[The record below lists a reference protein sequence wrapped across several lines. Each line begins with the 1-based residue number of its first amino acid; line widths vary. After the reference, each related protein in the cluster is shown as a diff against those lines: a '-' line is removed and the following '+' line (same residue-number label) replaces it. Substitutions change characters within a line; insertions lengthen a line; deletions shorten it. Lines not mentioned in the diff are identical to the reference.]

1 MPDNQQVTLPSRPR
15 LFLVDGYAL
24 IYRAFFALITR
35 PLVTRRGENTS
46 IAWGIANFLK
56 RLLQTHKP
64 ENLAWIHDAGAS
76 FRDEIYPEYK
86 ATREKL
92 ADDLQAD
99 FDTGLE
105 RVLQLLRAYDVP
117 VLAVQGY
124 EADDVIG
131 TLARQGVDAGFDVV
145 IVSGDKDFHQ
155 LVAPHVWLLNPGR
168 GGPAAVDEQWVGMDN
183 AAARLGVMPE
193 RVVDY
198 LALVGDSSDNVPGVK
213 GIGEKG
219 AIELINAYGALEE
232 ILAHVDEITKKRPRE
247 ALQAQADAARLS
259 KTLVTIRTDVP
270 VTFEPER
277 LAVSSPDLDSLR
289 ALYQELEFN
298 SLLRDL
304 PASGGVVSG
313 STATSVPESATAN
326 ATANATASSAGNA
339 SAGAS
344 TSTAANGA
352 SNTATDIGRDQAGA
366 SGAAFATSPAVRMRT
381 SESGVAVRED
391 STYALVD
398 TLDGVAHVI
407 ARARET
413 GRVAFDTETA
423 PDPDA
428 PIAVDPLRCKL
439 VGLSIAVAP
448 GEAYYLPFS
457 HVLYD
462 GAGNLS
468 LLSGDAGIAG
478 ARLSSQA
485 TAPTNLPDIAGKD
498 MAPLRAMLA
507 DPAVKKIA
515 QNAKYDVLVLRSCGV
530 PIAGLDVDT
539 MLMSYILDPGRRSH
553 GLDQLAFEH
562 LGHTMTSYEQVVG
575 KARHQ
580 LKFDAVPVDTARDY
594 SCEDVD
600 ITWRLY
606 DVLAP
611 MLAESGMQE
620 LFNDIEMPLVS
631 VLADMEWEGIA
642 IDLEWFRSLKVRF
655 QGERER
661 VEQEIYAEAGESFN
675 INSNPQL
682 RTILFGKLGL
692 PIKKKTVS
700 GPSTDASVLQELA
713 EEGHTLPTL
722 LMEYRELFKLEGTYI
737 DTLPKLVHPRDQ
749 RLHTSY
755 NQTVAATGRLSS
767 SDPNLQNIP
776 IRRELGRDI
785 RRGFVPR
792 SGCLLLA
799 ADYSQIELRLL
810 AHLSGDPAFVEA
822 FRAGGDIHK
831 QTASVIF
838 GVELADV
845 TSEMRARAK
854 TINFATIYGQG
865 AFALARQLKIAQ
877 SDAKAFIETY
887 FERFAG
893 VKAFLEQCVVDAK
906 SRGYVETIFKRR
918 RFVPELRDRNFNV
931 RAFGERIA
939 ANAPIQ
945 GSAADL
951 IKIAMLR
958 IHEALQRGPL
968 AARMLLQVHDEL
980 VFEVPEAEVD
990 ALSRLVREH
999 MEGAATL
1006 SVPLVV
1012 DVGVGPNWL
1021 ASKG

>member
-1 MPDNQQVTLPSRPR
+1 VPDTPKVTLPSAPR

-35 PLVTRRGENTS
+35 PLTTRRGENTS

-56 RLLQTHKP
+56 RLLHTHRP
-64 ENLAWIHDAGAS
+64 EYLAWVHDAGAS
-76 FRDEIYPEYK
+76 FRDDLYPEYK
-86 ATREKL
+86 ATRDKL

-105 RVLQLLRAYDVP
+105 RVATLLRAYDVP
-117 VLAVQGY
+117 IVSVEGF

-131 TLARQGVDAGFDVV
+131 TLARLGVESGLDVV

-155 LVAPHVWLLNPGR
+155 LVQPHVWLLNPGR
-168 GGPAAVDEQWVGMDN
+168 GGPAAVDEQWVGLDN
-183 AAARLGVMPE
+183 ATERLGVPPE
-193 RVVDY
+193 RVIDY
-198 LALVGDSSDNVPGVK
+198 LALVGDASDNVPGVK

-219 AIELINAYGALEE
+219 AIELITQFGPLEA
-232 ILAHVDEITKKRPRE
+232 ILEHVAQITKKRPRE
-247 ALQAQADAARLS
+247 ALQAQADLARLS

-270 VTFEPER
+270 VT
-277 LAVSSPDLDSLR
+277 LDTTRFSLSAPNRDALR

-298 SLLRDL
+298 SLLREL
-304 PASGGVVSG
+304 GGSVSSPAAPAASTPTIAHAEGTASAQPLAVSMRMGVSG
-313 STATSVPESATAN
+313 VPVRTDARYETA
-326 ATANATASSAGNA
+326 
-339 SAGAS
+339 
-344 TSTAANGA
+344 
-352 SNTATDIGRDQAGA
+352 
-366 SGAAFATSPAVRMRT
+366 
-381 SESGVAVRED
+381 
-391 STYALVD
+391 D
-398 TLDGVAHVI
+398 TLDAMRTVV

-413 GRVAFDTETA
+413 GRIAFDTETVA
-423 PDPDA
+423 HVDA
-428 PIAVDPLRCKL
+428 PTAIDPLRGTL

-448 GEAYYLPFS
+448 GEAYYLPFA
-457 HVLYD
+457 HRAYD
-462 GAGNLS
+462 GAGNLA

-478 ARLSSQA
+478 AQLQQA
-485 TAPTNLPDIAGKD
+485 MSTPQNLPAIASAE

-507 DPAVKKIA
+507 DPTVRKVA
-515 QNAKYDVLVLRSCGV
+515 QHAKFDVLVLRSAGV
-530 PIAGLDVDT
+530 DVHGLDFDT
-539 MLMSYILDPGRRSH
+539 MLASYILDPGRRSH
-553 GLDQLAFEH
+553 GIDQLAFERLH
-562 LGHTMTSYEQVVG
+562 HTMTSYEQLCG
-575 KARHQ
+575 RGRAQ
-580 LKFDAVPVDTARDY
+580 LPFDVVPVDAARDY

-600 ITWRLY
+600 VTWRLMEEM
-606 DVLAP
+606 AP
-611 MLAESGMQE
+611 ALDASGMRE
-620 LFNDIEMPLVS
+620 LFDTIEVPLVS

-642 IDLEWFRSLKVRF
+642 IDLDWFASLKTRF
-655 QGERER
+655 QRERER
-661 VEQEIYAEAGESFN
+661 VEQEIYVAAGETFN

-682 RTILFGKLGL
+682 RTILFEKLGL
-692 PIKKKTVS
+692 PVKKKTAT

-713 EEGHTLPTL
+713 DDGHEIPSL
-722 LMEYRELFKLEGTYI
+722 LMEYRELFKLEGTYV
-737 DTLPKLVHPRDQ
+737 DTLPRLVHPRDQ

-792 SGCLLLA
+792 PGHRLLA

-822 FRAGGDIHK
+822 FRAGGDIHR
-831 QTASVIF
+831 QTAAVIF

-865 AFALARQLKIAQ
+865 AFALARQLKISQ
-877 SDAKAFIETY
+877 GEAKAFIDTY
-887 FERFAG
+887 FTRFAG
-893 VKAFLEQCVVDAK
+893 VKAFLDQCVVAAK
-906 SRGYVETIFKRR
+906 ERGYVETIFKRR
-918 RFVPELRDRNFNV
+918 RWVPELKDRNFNV

-958 IHEALQRGPL
+958 IHAELAEGPL
-968 AARMLLQVHDEL
+968 ASRMLLQVHDEL
-980 VFEVPEAEVD
+980 VFEVPVGEVD
-990 ALSRLVREH
+990 ALSALVRRE
-999 MEGAATL
+999 MEGAAQL

-1012 DVGVGPNWL
+1012 DVGVGDNWL

>member
-1 MPDNQQVTLPSRPR
+1 VPDNSKVTLPSAPR

-24 IYRAFFALITR
+24 IYRAFFALINR
-35 PLVTRRGENTS
+35 PLTTRRGENTS

-56 RLLQTHKP
+56 RMIATHRP
-64 ENLAWIHDAGAS
+64 EYIAWVHDAGAS
-76 FRDEIYPEYK
+76 FRDELYPEYK

-99 FDTGLE
+99 FDSGLE
-105 RVLQLLRAYDVP
+105 RVTQLLRAYDVP
-117 VLAVQGY
+117 IMAVEGY

-131 TLARQGVDAGFDVV
+131 TLARLGVDAGLDVV

-155 LVAPHVWLLNPGR
+155 LVQPHVWLLNPGR

-183 AAARLGVMPE
+183 ATARLGVSPE

-219 AIELINAYGALEE
+219 AVELIEQYGPLEE

-247 ALQAQADAARLS
+247 ALQSQADAARLS

-270 VTFEPER
+270 VSLDTARVALSEPDR
-277 LAVSSPDLDSLR
+277 DALR

-304 PASGGVVSG
+304 GGV
-313 STATSVPESATAN
+313 TADGA
-326 ATANATASSAGNA
+326 
-339 SAGAS
+339 AS
-344 TSTAANGA
+344 TPSTPAMSADRAVA
-352 SNTATDIGRDQAGA
+352 SEAPR
-366 SGAAFATSPAVRMRT
+366 PAVTMAVST
-381 SESGVAVRED
+381 SGVAVRSDARYAIADTED
-391 STYALVD
+391 A
-398 TLDGVAHVI
+398 VAQVI

-413 GRVAFDTETA
+413 GRIAFDTETVV
-423 PDPDA
+423 DA
-428 PIAVDPLRCKL
+428 DSPTAVDPLRCTL

-448 GEAYYLPFS
+448 GEAYYLPFA
-457 HVLYD
+457 HRAYD
-462 GAGNLS
+462 GAGNLA

-478 ARLSSQA
+478 TRLQQDM
-485 TAPTNLPDIAGKD
+485 PEPRNLPAITGEA
-498 MAPLRAMLA
+498 MASLRALLA
-507 DPAVKKIA
+507 DADVKKVA
-515 QNAKYDVLVLRSCGV
+515 QNAKYDLLVLRSAGV
-530 PIAGLDVDT
+530 PLDGLDFDT
-539 MLMSYILDPGRRSH
+539 MLASYILDPGRRSH
-553 GLDQLAFEH
+553 GIDQLAFER
-562 LGHTMTSYEQVVG
+562 LGHTMTSYEQLCG
-575 KARHQ
+575 KGRGQ
-580 LKFDAVPVDTARDY
+580 LPFDVVPVDAARDY

-600 ITWRLY
+600 VTWRLM
-606 DVLAP
+606 DDMSPALEA
-611 MLAESGMQE
+611 SGMRE
-620 LFNDIEMPLVS
+620 LFDTIEVPLVA

-642 IDLEWFRSLKVRF
+642 IDLDWFASLKERF
-655 QGERER
+655 QRERER
-661 VEQEIYAEAGESFN
+661 VEQEIYEAAGETFN

-682 RTILFGKLGL
+682 RTILFEKLGL
-692 PIKKKTVS
+692 PVKKKTAT

-713 EEGHTLPTL
+713 DEGHEIPSL
-722 LMEYRELFKLEGTYI
+722 LMEYRELFKLEGTYV
-737 DTLPKLVHPRDQ
+737 DTLPRLVHPRDQ

-792 SGCLLLA
+792 PGHKLLA

-822 FRAGGDIHK
+822 FLAGGDIHK
-831 QTASVIF
+831 QTAAVIF
-838 GVELADV
+838 GVDLSDV

-865 AFALARQLKIAQ
+865 PFALARQLKISQAE
-877 SDAKAFIETY
+877 AKAFIETY
-887 FERFAG
+887 FTRFAG
-893 VKAFLEQCVVDAK
+893 VKAFLDQCVVEARE
-906 SRGYVETIFKRR
+906 RGYVETIFKRR
-918 RFVPELRDRNFNV
+918 RWVPELKDRNFNV
-931 RAFGERIA
+931 RAFGERVA

-958 IHEALQRGPL
+958 IHDALASGPL

-980 VFEVPEAEVD
+980 VFEAPAAEVEPLT
-990 ALSRLVREH
+990 ALVRRE

-1006 SVPLVV
+1006 AVPLVV
-1012 DVGVGPNWL
+1012 EVGVGDNWL
-1021 ASKG
+1021 ASKA

>member
-1 MPDNQQVTLPSRPR
+1 VPDNSKVTLPSAPR

-24 IYRAFFALITR
+24 IYRAFFALINR
-35 PLVTRRGENTS
+35 PLTTRRGENTS

-56 RLLQTHKP
+56 RMIATHRP
-64 ENLAWIHDAGAS
+64 EYIAWVHDAGAS
-76 FRDEIYPEYK
+76 FRDELYPEYK

-99 FDTGLE
+99 FDSGLE
-105 RVLQLLRAYDVP
+105 RVTQLLRAYDVP
-117 VLAVQGY
+117 IMAVEGY

-131 TLARQGVDAGFDVV
+131 TLARLGVEAGLDVV

-155 LVAPHVWLLNPGR
+155 LVQPHVWLLNPGR

-183 AAARLGVMPE
+183 ATARLGVSPE

-219 AIELINAYGALEE
+219 AVELIEQYGPLEE

-247 ALQAQADAARLS
+247 ALQSQADAARLS

-270 VTFEPER
+270 VSLDTARVALSEPDR
-277 LAVSSPDLDSLR
+277 DALR

-304 PASGGVVSG
+304 GGV
-313 STATSVPESATAN
+313 TADGA
-326 ATANATASSAGNA
+326 
-339 SAGAS
+339 AS
-344 TSTAANGA
+344 TPSTPAMSADRAVA
-352 SNTATDIGRDQAGA
+352 SEAPR
-366 SGAAFATSPAVRMRT
+366 PAVTMAVST
-381 SESGVAVRED
+381 SGVAVRSDARYAIADTED
-391 STYALVD
+391 A
-398 TLDGVAHVI
+398 VAQVI

-413 GRVAFDTETA
+413 GRIAFDTETVV
-423 PDPDA
+423 DA
-428 PIAVDPLRCKL
+428 DSPTAVDPLRCTL

-448 GEAYYLPFS
+448 GEAYYLPFA
-457 HVLYD
+457 HRAYD
-462 GAGNLS
+462 GAGNLA

-478 ARLSSQA
+478 TRLQQDM
-485 TAPTNLPDIAGKD
+485 PEPRNLPAITGEA
-498 MAPLRAMLA
+498 MASLRALLA
-507 DPAVKKIA
+507 DADVKKVA
-515 QNAKYDVLVLRSCGV
+515 QNAKYDLLVLRSAGV
-530 PIAGLDVDT
+530 PLDGLDFDT
-539 MLMSYILDPGRRSH
+539 MLASYILDPGRRSH
-553 GLDQLAFEH
+553 GIDQLAFER
-562 LGHTMTSYEQVVG
+562 LGHTMTSYEQLCG
-575 KARHQ
+575 KGRGQ
-580 LKFDAVPVDTARDY
+580 LPFDVVPVDAARDY

-600 ITWRLY
+600 VTWRLM
-606 DVLAP
+606 DDMSPALEA
-611 MLAESGMQE
+611 SGMRE
-620 LFNDIEMPLVS
+620 LFDTIEVPLVA

-642 IDLEWFRSLKVRF
+642 IDLDWFASLKERF
-655 QGERER
+655 QRERER
-661 VEQEIYAEAGESFN
+661 VEQEIYEAAGETFN

-682 RTILFGKLGL
+682 RTILFEKLGL
-692 PIKKKTVS
+692 PVKKKTAT

-713 EEGHTLPTL
+713 DEGHEIPSL
-722 LMEYRELFKLEGTYI
+722 LMEYRELFKLEGTYV
-737 DTLPKLVHPRDQ
+737 DTLPRLVHPRDQ

-792 SGCLLLA
+792 PGHKLLA

-822 FRAGGDIHK
+822 FLAGGDIHK
-831 QTASVIF
+831 QTAAVIF
-838 GVELADV
+838 GVDLSDV

-865 AFALARQLKIAQ
+865 PFALARQLKISQAE
-877 SDAKAFIETY
+877 AKAFIETY
-887 FERFAG
+887 FTRFAG
-893 VKAFLEQCVVDAK
+893 VKAFLDQCVVEARE
-906 SRGYVETIFKRR
+906 RGYVETIFKRR
-918 RFVPELRDRNFNV
+918 RWVPELKDRNFNV
-931 RAFGERIA
+931 RAFGERVA

-958 IHEALQRGPL
+958 IHDALASGPL

-980 VFEVPEAEVD
+980 VFEAPAAEVEPLT
-990 ALSRLVREH
+990 ALVRRE

-1006 SVPLVV
+1006 AVPLVV
-1012 DVGVGPNWL
+1012 EVGVGDNWL
-1021 ASKG
+1021 ASKA